1 MPPIH
6 PKSYDHSRPLSLRYV
21 PMAALLALPLACTTT
36 WEPLFDEPLE
46 PATVHD
52 VEISTRDDALTFF
65 RVPDA
70 RSETGQLRL
79 FAATS
84 YGNERVSGVDLSAAL
99 GEEVDDPIEAFNQFG
114 YEGLVAALDGATDI
128 EQFAVSELT
137 LPVDLGKH
145 HVAAGTNFPEH
156 ASETG
161 VEGGPYLFPKLTSPT
176 RHDAT
181 VSAGQALLDYEVE
194 VGWVPLQPIARG
206 SYPEF
211 VGMILCNDYTDRD
224 TLLRHIDTSNVASGD
239 GFTTAKS
246 FPGFL
251 PVGNLFVIP
260 RDRAA
265 FEERVLLKLA
275 VNGWLRQ
282 REHLSRRVWGFD
294 EILDQSWAREEQTWA
309 HRGKNVSLFSKSSN
323 AIAARTLL
331 MSGTPSGVVF
341 NELNIEQ
348 KGSGFFDYVLGGW
361 DESIP
366 DHAVDNYIRD
376 ARAAGIYLHVGDEVT
391 IHADHLGVIRNEIV
405 Q

>member
-1 MPPIH
+1 MPLIR
-6 PKSYDHSRPLSLRYV
+6 KKRYDHSRPSPHRYV
-21 PMAALLALPLACTTT
+21 SLAALLTLPLACTTT

-46 PATVHD
+46 PTTVRN
-52 VEISTRDDALTFF
+52 VEISNHEEALTFF

-70 RSETGQLRL
+70 RSETDLLRL

-84 YGNERVSGVDLSAAL
+84 YENERVSGVDLSAAL
-99 GEEVDDPIEAFNQFG
+99 GADVDDPIEAFNRFG
-114 YEGLVAALDGATDI
+114 YAELARVVEAGDVED
-128 EQFAVSELT
+128 FAVSELT
-137 LPVDLGKH
+137 LPVNLGDH

-161 VEGGPYLFPKLTSPT
+161 VAGGPYLFPKLTSPT

-181 VSAGQALLDYEVE
+181 VSAGRALLDYEVE
-194 VGWVPLQPIARG
+194 VGWVPLQPIERG

-260 RDRAA
+260 RDRVA
-265 FEERVLLKLA
+265 FEENVLLKLA

-282 REHLSRRVWGFD
+282 REHLRRRVWGID
-294 EILDQSWAREEQTWA
+294 EILDQSWAREKQTWD
-309 HRGKNVSLFSKSSN
+309 HRGEAVSLFSKTSD
-323 AIAARTLL
+323 AIAERTLL

-341 NELNIEQ
+341 NELNVEQ

-376 ARAAGIYLHVGDEVT
+376 ARGAGIYLHVGDEVV
-391 IHADHLGVIRNEIV
+391 IHANHLGVIRNEVV